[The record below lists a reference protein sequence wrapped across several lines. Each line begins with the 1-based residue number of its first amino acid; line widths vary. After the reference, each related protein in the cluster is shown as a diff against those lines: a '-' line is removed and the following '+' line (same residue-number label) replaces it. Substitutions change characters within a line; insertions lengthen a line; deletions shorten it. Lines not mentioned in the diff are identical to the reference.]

1 MKIISM
7 NQVQFKYGNETI
19 LEDISLDINSG
30 EFVTLTG
37 PNGAAKSTLLRIMLG
52 LLKPWRGTV
61 NISKKNDQGQKLI
74 IGYVPQQVSSFNV
87 GFPSTVLELVQSG
100 RFPRGKWFRSLS
112 KEDHEHVKQAL
123 LGVDMWKFRNSK
135 IGELS
140 GGQKQRICIARVLAS
155 EPDILVL
162 DEPTTGMDFESRNH
176 FYQLMRHHVTEHGRT
191 VIMVTHDLDDVKPYA
206 DRNIYLERK
215 ENTQWRCF
223 TLGSCSEHF
232 GQVD

>member
-1 MKIISM
+1 MKLISM

-19 LEDISLDINSG
+19 LEDISLNINSG
-30 EFVTLTG
+30 EFITLTG

-61 NISKKNDQGQKLI
+61 NISKKNEQGQKLI

-112 KEDHEHVKQAL
+112 KEDHEYVKQAL

-191 VIMVTHDLDDVKPYA
+191 VIMVTHDLDDVKPCA

-232 GQVD
+232 GQAD

>member
-1 MKIISM
+1 MKLISM
-7 NQVQFKYGNETI
+7 NQVQFKFGNETI
-19 LEDISLDINSG
+19 LEDISLDIHSG

-61 NISKKNDQGQKLI
+61 NISKKNEQGKKVI
-74 IGYVPQQVSSFNV
+74 VGYVPQQVSSFNI

-100 RFPRGKWFRSLS
+100 RFPRGRWFRSLS
-112 KEDHEHVKQAL
+112 KKDHEHVKQAL

-140 GGQKQRICIARVLAS
+140 GGQKQRICIARILAS
-155 EPDILVL
+155 EPCILVL

-206 DRNIYLERK
+206 DRKIYLERK

-232 GQVD
+232 APVD